1 MQPIGVSTVLK
12 CINHK
17 GYVMLRINSKE
28 KRSER
33 KEFTLP
39 LGRARG
45 FSDPRLK
52 HKANKNTSKKKLLLR
67 VGISS
72 DLSGVL
78 INKVQHNHIL
88 LSNHSIRLQV
98 TEKSNKSGDIGYGDG
113 QHRYRRS
120 GYLIRFALP
129 SVMRWR
135 WSARYPIN
143 RDNLLIVNM

>member
-28 KRSER
+28 KRGER

-88 LSNHSIRLQV
+88 LSNHNIRLQV
-98 TEKSNKSGDIGYGDG
+98 TEKSNKSGDNGYGDG